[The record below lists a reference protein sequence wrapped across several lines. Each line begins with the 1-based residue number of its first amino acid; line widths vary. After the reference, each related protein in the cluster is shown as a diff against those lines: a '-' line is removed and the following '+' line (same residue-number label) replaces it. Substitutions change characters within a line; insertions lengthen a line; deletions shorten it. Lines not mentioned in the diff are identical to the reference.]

1 MKQFVEVSSETIEFE
16 SGRSIDF
23 AAQKKRGSGM
33 AERPRLDGCR
43 YSVSLVKMRHAT
55 HVLFRCF
62 FFSEVTCSTVV
73 KQLEEVEGHKMVGFL
88 AVLEPP
94 TNPLENRSLP

>member
-62 FFSEVTCSTVV
+62 FFGSHLFHGCETTGGSRRT
-73 KQLEEVEGHKMVGFL
+73 
-88 AVLEPP
+88 
-94 TNPLENRSLP
+94 